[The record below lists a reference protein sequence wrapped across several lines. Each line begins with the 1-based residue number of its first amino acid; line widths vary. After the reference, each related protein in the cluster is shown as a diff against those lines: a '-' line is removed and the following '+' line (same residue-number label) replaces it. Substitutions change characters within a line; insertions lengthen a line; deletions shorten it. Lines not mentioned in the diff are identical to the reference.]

1 MKSVRLIVAWLLMLA
16 LPLQAIAAFAPL
28 AACGD
33 EHAAAMQ
40 ASHDSHAGHPAANA
54 NHEHH
59 GATSH
64 PHSGDDPSA
73 DGGSH
78 SCCHHVFTGA
88 AATSAQDT
96 PEAPRAEIQRVTLLH
111 TLHIPELP
119 QRPPRA

>member
-1 MKSVRLIVAWLLMLA
+1 MKSARLIVAWLLMLA
-16 LPLQAIAAFAPL
+16 LPLQAIAAFAPS

-33 EHAAAMQ
+33 EHAAATQ
-40 ASHDSHAGHPAANA
+40 AAHDGHAGHSATDT

-59 GATSH
+59 GASGH

-73 DGGSH
+73 DSGSH

-88 AATSAQDT
+88 AATSAQGA
-96 PEAPRAEIQRVTLLH
+96 PEAPRAVIQHVSLLH